1 MPHPHEATD
10 TDERLARLLE
20 IERRLEARVR
30 DAEEQA
36 RARVDGARN
45 AAQQAKPDDSALLE
59 ATARTEE
66 DAELARHA
74 AELARIAAE
83 GAAHVARLSSI
94 PGTTI
99 ERLALRA
106 IATVLA
112 KEEAGRP

>member
-66 DAELARHA
+66 DAELARH
-74 AELARIAAE
+74 
-83 GAAHVARLSSI
+83 VARLSSI